1 MPRKLALIVDDSA
14 TAQHRLKAM
23 LADYDLEVRTA
34 DSGEEALLFLDSSV
48 PDVIFLDHQ
57 MPGMDGFR
65 ALQTIKSHPETA
77 VIPVIMYTSKGGDVY
92 TGQARALGALDV
104 VSKDSF
110 TATDL
115 SRVLKM
121 IHILPTQAAENPAAP
136 GSQVSLATAAR
147 PVPQQTAPQP
157 RLTRHDATAIPPEIA
172 QALDAGLSRLEKAHE
187 DKLNTL
193 AIRLVKEIQSL
204 KMRDARLE
212 SLERS
217 ARGTY
222 QEILKRQPA
231 PSAWWDRLVLPL
243 FVLLGLAIVLGGG
256 LHYMRAEM
264 LVVRSELGVLQRTT
278 ETLHTTLKAEARER
292 SRTPASAASA
302 QSAPDTYAQDMA
314 WAFNH
319 GAGMDYH
326 GEALDPRTLARL
338 REWLARLAKSGMVGR
353 VELGISVGDFCT
365 VSSGQGPRALP
376 PEGAKLGDCIL
387 TSKLDR
393 LDRVQAAYAKEIA
406 ALSPANAPIALIV
419 RPLAPTT
426 PYPELTAR
434 TAAQEWNTAARR
446 NHRLEVRVLPGPS
459 NPAPHDAAKP

>member
-110 TATDL
+110 TATEL

-121 IHILPTQAAENPAAP
+121 IHIEPTTVVAHAAAPAPHTPPAA
-136 GSQVSLATAAR
+136 VSAPLPPHNPPPRPAR
-147 PVPQQTAPQP
+147 HAP
-157 RLTRHDATAIPPEIA
+157 LPPEIA
-172 QALDAGLSRLEKAHE
+172 QAFDASLNRLEKAQD

-193 AIRLVKEIQSL
+193 AIRLVKEIQAL
-204 KMRDARLE
+204 KLRDARLE

-231 PSAWWDRLVLPL
+231 PAGWWDRFVLPL
-243 FVLLGLAIVLGGG
+243 FVLLGLAIVLGAG
-256 LHYMRAEM
+256 LHYMRAE
-264 LVVRSELGVLQRTT
+264 LLAVRSELGSLQQTN
-278 ETLHTTLKAEARER
+278 ETLHTAVKAAARA
-292 SRTPASAASA
+292 PASTVST
-302 QSAPDTYAQDMA
+302 PDAYLQDMA
-314 WAFNH
+314 WAFNQ

-326 GEALDPRTLARL
+326 SDTPDPRTLSRL
-338 REWLARLAKSGMVGR
+338 REWLGRLAKSGMVGR
-353 VELGISVGDFCT
+353 VELGVSIGDFCT
-365 VSSGQGPRALP
+365 VSSGQGLRALP

-393 LDRVQAAYAKEIA
+393 LDRIQAMYAKEIS

-419 RPLAPTT
+419 RPLATTT
-426 PYPELTAR
+426 PYPELNAR

-446 NHRLEVRVLPGPS
+446 NHRLEVRLLPGTADPT
-459 NPAPHDAAKP
+459 PRDAAKP

>member
-110 TATDL
+110 TATEL

-121 IHILPTQAAENPAAP
+121 IHIEPTEAAAHATAPAPHTAPAAVSTP
-136 GSQVSLATAAR
+136 G
-147 PVPQQTAPQP
+147 PVPSVPPPRSARHAPAP
-157 RLTRHDATAIPPEIA
+157 LPPELA
-172 QALDAGLSRLEKAHE
+172 QALDASLNRLEKTQD

-193 AIRLVKEIQSL
+193 AIRLVKEIQAL
-204 KMRDARLE
+204 KLRDARLE

-231 PSAWWDRLVLPL
+231 PTAWWDRFVLPL
-243 FVLLGLAIVLGGG
+243 FVLLGLAVVLGGG

-264 LVVRSELGVLQRTT
+264 LAVRSELGALQQTND
-278 ETLHTTLKAEARER
+278 TLHAALKADARDR
-292 SRTPASAASA
+292 ARTPASAVSTPSASDA
-302 QSAPDTYAQDMA
+302 YLQDMA
-314 WAFNH
+314 WAFNL

-326 GEALDPRTLARL
+326 GETPDPRTLSRL
-338 REWLARLAKSGMVGR
+338 REWLGRLAKSGMVGR
-353 VELGISVGDFCT
+353 VELGVSIGDFCT
-365 VSSGQGPRALP
+365 VSSGQGLRALP

-406 ALSPANAPIALIV
+406 ALNPSNAPITLAV
-419 RPLAPTT
+419 RPLAATT
-426 PYPELTAR
+426 PYPELNAR
-434 TAAQEWNTAARR
+434 TAAQEWNAAARR
-446 NHRLEVRVLPGPS
+446 NHRLEIRLLPGTAEPS
-459 NPAPHDAAKP
+459 ARDAAKP